1 MNGAPASA
9 DQREELPV
17 RGNGRRQASIYGEGG
32 IRTLDGDIHPHNA
45 LAGRRLQPLGHFSET
60 IIVPPSQENPWF
72 PRDAPSCVRSLRSRH
87 APGFVNGGARLQA
100 ARRGVRAAEGARL
113 EIAYSSKGGSRVQ
126 IPPSP
131 PRSSLVR
138 GTRNITLHGHVT
150 SPVPR
155 HAEQAGTPLTYPT
168 GIGNAR
174 LVRAFSCPGS
184 VVDARDQ
191 VAAAHD
197 LDGGS
202 R

>member
-1 MNGAPASA
+1 MEALGCK
-9 DQREELPV
+9 R
-17 RGNGRRQASIYGEGG
+17 RGEVSERPKERDWKSRTRRK
-32 IRTLDGDIHPHNA
+32 
-45 LAGRRLQPLGHFSET
+45 AGRGFKSRPLRLVL
-60 IIVPPSQENPWF
+60 
-72 PRDAPSCVRSLRSRH
+72 
-87 APGFVNGGARLQA
+87 
-100 ARRGVRAAEGARL
+100 
-113 EIAYSSKGGSRVQ
+113 
-126 IPPSP
+126 
-131 PRSSLVR
+131 SLVR
-138 GTRNITLHGHVT
+138 GTPNITLRGHVT
-150 SPVPR
+150 SPVRR